1 MHDGRRSAH
10 PLQKSKIAK
19 GRHSETGG
27 SQDITRF
34 AHRQPPRIESNHYC
48 SSAVQ
53 SQAERSPVRQTPWDH
68 EDLVEP
74 GQPRHLCVVDER
86 PQNLCGITGFTSK
99 NWEPP
104 QGRIRAATS
113 TLIHRGPDQSGVFES
128 RLFSMGATR
137 LKIIDLHGG
146 DQPILSEDGGTGI
159 VFNGEIYNHLEL
171 RRELE
176 ERGHRFT
183 SHSDTETVLHAFL
196 EWDKEC
202 FSRLRGMFAIALWNK
217 SEKRIVLA
225 RDRLGIKPLYISRQG
240 EDVFFGSELKA
251 IFAHPE
257 IERHISLEGLDCY
270 LSLNYVPCPWTLVD
284 GIEKLPPGYW
294 LEWRDGQVTSDS
306 YWRLPFGPSKHWT
319 LDSAKDELDGLMQSA
334 LREHLLSDVPL
345 GVWLSGGIDS
355 SAILHYAAQASSSQ
369 LKTFSISFRGR
380 SFDETKYIRQVANSY
395 GTDHHEMDL
404 PPETNLRGAIEE
416 FAYYADEPTADAGA
430 LPVWFLSKLS
440 KTRTTVA
447 LSGEGA
453 DELFGGYLT
462 YRANHLARYARAVP
476 AMARRVALAAVRQW
490 PVSDEKI
497 GLEYK
502 LQRFLEGSLLHP
514 GRAHTYWNGTFSDAE
529 KAALVRAP
537 LPLSLNQ
544 ILEELLRLP
553 ANKDALA
560 AFLWLDQ
567 KYYLAD
573 DILTKSDRM
582 SMAHSLEV
590 RPPFLDHRI
599 VEFAASLPAD
609 LKIRGSQQKFIL
621 RQLMRD
627 KLPPAVLTR
636 AKIGF
641 DIPAHDWLRGPLRDL
656 LVDTLQ
662 AGVAEH
668 AELFNSEILLK
679 FVRLHLERKA
689 NIGYHLWGLL
699 ILFLWM
705 NKWQIQTSPRATQK
719 VLAYAETGSSI

>member
-1 MHDGRRSAH
+1 
-10 PLQKSKIAK
+10 
-19 GRHSETGG
+19 
-27 SQDITRF
+27 
-34 AHRQPPRIESNHYC
+34 
-48 SSAVQ
+48 
-53 SQAERSPVRQTPWDH
+53 
-68 EDLVEP
+68 
-74 GQPRHLCVVDER
+74 
-86 PQNLCGITGFTSK
+86 
-99 NWEPP
+99 
-104 QGRIRAATS
+104 
-113 TLIHRGPDQSGVFES
+113 
-128 RLFSMGATR
+128 MGATR

-146 DQPILSEDGGTGI
+146 DQPILSDDGDSGI

-196 EWDKEC
+196 EWDKNC
-202 FSRLRGMFAIALWNK
+202 FSRLRGMFAVALWCK

-225 RDRLGIKPLYISRQG
+225 RDRMGIKPLYISRQG
-240 EDVFFGSELKA
+240 EDLFFGSELKA
-251 IFAHPE
+251 IFVHPE
-257 IERHISLEGLDCY
+257 IERSISLAGLDCY

-294 LEWRDGQVTSDS
+294 LEWRDGAVTSDS
-306 YWRLPFGPSKHWT
+306 YWRLPFGPSNHWT
-319 LDSAKDELDGLMQSA
+319 LDSAKEELDGLMRRSV
-334 LREHLLSDVPL
+334 REHLLSDVPL

-355 SAILHYAAQASSSQ
+355 SAILHYAAQASSSRLQ
-369 LKTFSISFRGR
+369 TFSISFLGR
-380 SFDETKYIRQVANSY
+380 SFDETRYIREVVNQY
-395 GTDHHEMDL
+395 DTDHCEMDL

-416 FAYYADEPTADAGA
+416 FAYFADEPTADAGA

-440 KTRTTVA
+440 KARTTVA

-462 YRANHLARYARAVP
+462 YRANQLAGHARAVP
-476 AMARRVALAAVRQW
+476 AAARRLALAAIRQW

-497 GLEYK
+497 GFEYK
-502 LQRFLEGSLLHP
+502 IQRFLEGSLLHP
-514 GRAHTYWNGTFSDAE
+514 RRAHTYWNGTFSDIE
-529 KAALVRAP
+529 KIDLLCVQVPPALD
-537 LPLSLNQ
+537 Q
-544 ILEELLRLP
+544 ILAELTNLP
-553 ANKDALA
+553 QEKDPLA
-560 AFLWLDQ
+560 PFLWLDQ

-627 KLPPAVLTR
+627 KLPATVLTR
-636 AKIGF
+636 KKVGF

-662 AGVAEH
+662 AGAAEH
-668 AELFNSEILLK
+668 SELFNSQILLR

-705 NKWQIQTSPRATQK
+705 NKWQIQTSPRAAQK
-719 VLAYAETGSSI
+719 VMAYAKTGSSI